1 MLEVRIGLLWIQ
13 QTDAFWRS
21 VFEIFF
27 FKEFFMKLKNTKKRI
42 LATIFVAGLIST
54 AAFAHGVKLVNA
66 PNGIVV
72 NDVRNKN
79 NNGIANISN
88 STGRDVS
95 VRVDFLSGNA
105 ELGHGYGSIKDGSS
119 ADIEVD
125 ARYTSDVTIRIK

>member
-1 MLEVRIGLLWIQ
+1 
-13 QTDAFWRS
+13 
-21 VFEIFF
+21 
-27 FKEFFMKLKNTKKRI
+27 MKLKNTKKWI

-54 AAFAHGVKLVNA
+54 AVFAHGVKVITDLD
-66 PNGIVV
+66 GIAV

-79 NNGIANISN
+79 NYGIVNISN
-88 STGRDVS
+88 NTGRDIFVS
-95 VRVDFLSGNA
+95 VDFLSGNA